1 MVRVR
6 ESGVAEKHVRL
17 VQDMHESSMTVLRCV
32 AGVMDGFKVELGLH
46 QVSALTPLLFA
57 M

>member
-1 MVRVR
+1 M
-6 ESGVAEKHVRL
+6 AEKHVRL